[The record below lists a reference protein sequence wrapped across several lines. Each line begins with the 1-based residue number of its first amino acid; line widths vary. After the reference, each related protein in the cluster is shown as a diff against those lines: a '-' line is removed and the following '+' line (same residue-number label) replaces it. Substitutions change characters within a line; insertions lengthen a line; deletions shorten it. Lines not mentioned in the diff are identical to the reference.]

1 MVFICKPAR
10 MEQVC
15 DNPQPVKEE
24 TQEPEMSAT
33 MSKKQL
39 RRQQRQEKW
48 MSIKAEVRAKEKQRK
63 KTEKERGLRERRY
76 HGTHSKKIAK

>member
-1 MVFICKPAR
+1 

-15 DNPQPVKEE
+15 DNPQSAKEE

-48 MSIKAEVRAKEKQRK
+48 LSIKADVR
-63 KTEKERGLRERRY
+63 
-76 HGTHSKKIAK
+76 